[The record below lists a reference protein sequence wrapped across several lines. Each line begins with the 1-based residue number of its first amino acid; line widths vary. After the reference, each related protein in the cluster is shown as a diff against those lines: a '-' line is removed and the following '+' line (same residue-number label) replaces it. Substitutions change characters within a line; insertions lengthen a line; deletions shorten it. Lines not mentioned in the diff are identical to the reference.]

1 MNKLLSGGGGG
12 GKRSGFGSSTP
23 NTFLALT
30 DTPNSYATKGLN
42 VLQVNAAEN
51 AVEFVLGKGVANGF
65 ASLDASGLL
74 PVAQVPPLAISDFL
88 GTVGDQVDM
97 LALVGQNGDW
107 CVRSDLNT
115 VWIVI
120 ATPSSD
126 IANWKQMVY
135 PGTLAHAF
143 GSGSHLADTVAN
155 VQTKLSDGSFITSKP
170 GEIAVI
176 AAKAV
181 PTTSD
186 LLLIEDAAD
195 ANKKKSV
202 TIATLPAAAPAA
214 HDLAGALHNA
224 DTITNLNL
232 KLSDG
237 DVISTKA
244 GEIAAIAAKAVPTT
258 SDLLL
263 IEDVADANNKKR
275 ITVGTL
281 PAAAPAAHD
290 LAGALHNAD
299 TITNLN
305 LKLSD
310 GDVISTKAGEIAA
323 IAAKAVPTTS
333 DLLLIE
339 DVADA
344 NNKKRITVGTLPAAA
359 PAAHDLAGA
368 LHNAD
373 TITNLNLKLSDGD
386 VISTKAGEIAAI
398 AAKAVPTTSDLL
410 LIEDVADANNKKR
423 ITIASLIASATG
435 SRVYNFSMP
444 QQAQATLGKFSKA
457 ARSNNNEMLYT
468 TDQANAGIQNG
479 QIDPYVCPAAM
490 TITSITVTLASIA
503 VSQATVGAGPVILRL
518 DVYRNDFSTRTLLGT
533 ISVPIDRTKCG
544 VNNGLGLNCFQTITV
559 TGLAIALAQGDTWGL
574 EFLNVS
580 TNNNCINSALG
591 VYAVITTS

>member
-30 DTPNSYATKGLN
+30 DTPNTYAAHGTN

-65 ASLDASGLL
+65 ASLDGSGLL
-74 PVAQVPPLAISDFL
+74 PTAQLPPLAISDYL
-88 GTVGDQVDM
+88 GDVANQADM
-97 LALVGQNGDW
+97 LLLVGQNGDW
-107 CVRSDLNT
+107 CVRTDLST

-120 ATPSSD
+120 ATPSSN

-135 PGTLAHAF
+135 PGTIAHTF
-143 GSGSHLADTVAN
+143 GGGSHLADTVAN
-155 VQTKLSDGSFITSKP
+155 TQTKLSDGSFITSKP
-170 GEIAVI
+170 GEIAAF

-186 LLLIEDAAD
+186 LILIEDAAD
-195 ANKKKSV
+195 TNKKKSI
-202 TIATLPAAAPAA
+202 TI
-214 HDLAGALHNA
+214 
-224 DTITNLNL
+224 
-232 KLSDG
+232 
-237 DVISTKA
+237 
-244 GEIAAIAAKAVPTT
+244 
-258 SDLLL
+258 
-263 IEDVADANNKKR
+263 
-275 ITVGTL
+275 GTL

-333 DLLLIE
+333 DFILIE
-339 DVADA
+339 DAADT
-344 NNKKRITVGTLPAAA
+344 NKKKRMTIGTLPAAA
-359 PAAHDLAGA
+359 PAAHAFAGA
-368 LHNAD
+368 LHSQD
-373 TITNLNLKLSDGD
+373 TITNVNTKLSDGSL
-386 VISTKAGEIAAI
+386 ITTKAGEIAAI
-398 AAKAVPTTSDLL
+398 TNKPTPTTADML
-410 LIEDVADANNKKR
+410 LIEDAADTNKKKM
-423 ITIASLIASATG
+423 ITLANLFSSSDTDN
-435 SRVYNFSMP
+435 RYYNFSMP

-457 ARSNNNEMLYT
+457 AHNNNNEMLYT

-479 QIDPYVCPAAM
+479 QIDPYICPSAM
-490 TITSITVTLASIA
+490 TIKAITVTLASIA
-503 VSQATVGAGPVILRL
+503 VSQATVGAGPVIMRI

-544 VNNGLGLNCFQTITV
+544 VNNGLGVNCFQTITV
-559 TGLAIALAQGDTWGL
+559 TGLSIAVAQGNTWGI

-580 TNNNCINSALG
+580 TNNNCINAALG
-591 VYAVITTS
+591 VYAVVTAS

>member
-1 MNKLLSGGGGG
+1 MNRLLSGGGGG
-12 GKRSGFGSSTP
+12 GKKAGFGSSTP
-23 NTFLALT
+23 STFLALT
-30 DTPNSYATKGLN
+30 DTPNSYATKGTN

-74 PVAQVPPLAISDFL
+74 PTAQLPPLAISDFL
-88 GTVGDQVDM
+88 GTVGNQVDM

-107 CVRSDLNT
+107 CIRSDLNT
-115 VWIVI
+115 VWIVT
-120 ATPSSD
+120 ATPSSA
-126 IANWKQMVY
+126 IGNWQQMVY
-135 PGTLAHAF
+135 PGTIAHAL

-170 GEIAVI
+170 GEISAI

-181 PTTSD
+181 PTTAD
-186 LLLIEDAAD
+186 FLLIEDAAD
-195 ANKKKSV
+195 GDKKKRI
-202 TIATLPAAAPAA
+202 TIATIPAAAPAA

-237 DVISTKA
+237 DLITTKA
-244 GEIAAIAAKAVPTT
+244 GEISAIAAKAVPTT
-258 SDLLL
+258 ADFLL
-263 IEDVADANNKKR
+263 IEDAADGDKKKR
-275 ITVGTL
+275 ITIATI

-310 GDVISTKAGEIAA
+310 GDLITTKAGEISA
-323 IAAKAVPTTS
+323 IAAKAS
-333 DLLLIE
+333 
-339 DVADA
+339 
-344 NNKKRITVGTLPAAA
+344 
-359 PAAHDLAGA
+359 
-368 LHNAD
+368 
-373 TITNLNLKLSDGD
+373 
-386 VISTKAGEIAAI
+386 
-398 AAKAVPTTSDLL
+398 PTTSDLL

-423 ITIASLIASATG
+423 ITISSLVAAGLG
-435 SRVYNFSMP
+435 SRIYNFTAC

-468 TDQANAGIQNG
+468 TDQANPGIQNG
-479 QIDPYVCPAAM
+479 QCDPYICPSAM
-490 TITSITVTLASIA
+490 TITSITITLASIA
-503 VSQATVGAGPVILRL
+503 VQQATVGAGPVIMRI
-518 DVYRNDFSTRTLLGT
+518 DVYRNNFSTRTLLGT

-544 VNNGLGLNCFQTITV
+544 VNNGLGLDCFQTITV
-559 TGLAIALAQGDTWGL
+559 TGLAIALAQGDAWGI
-574 EFLNVS
+574 EFLNVN
-580 TNNNCINSALG
+580 TNNNCINSSLG